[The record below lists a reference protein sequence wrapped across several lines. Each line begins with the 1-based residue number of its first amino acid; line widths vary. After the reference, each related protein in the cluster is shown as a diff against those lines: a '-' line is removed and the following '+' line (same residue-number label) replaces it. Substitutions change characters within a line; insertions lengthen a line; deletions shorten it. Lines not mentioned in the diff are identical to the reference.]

1 MSQVSDPPK
10 RKAAQFFY
18 SYKTRSPIQY
28 MQRWQWDWLVWATIE
43 PSIEGVETADK
54 LPEEIAA
61 GDLPIRVH
69 SAGAARYFLLTDKRA
84 RSTPG
89 FGIIKRSE
97 VLSDPRFVVARSIWR
112 ERQQPIPY
120 AVLHALGTQRKF
132 GSIEE
137 LNAHISTLDLVDDPT
152 RILATCWARGL
163 LDPVISLANRKEF
176 LSSLARSPSFSYTPP
191 HSISSRGS
199 SNKTASS
206 P

>member
-1 MSQVSDPPK
+1 
-10 RKAAQFFY
+10 
-18 SYKTRSPIQY
+18 

-69 SAGAARYFLLTDKRA
+69 KRRCSQIFFCLPINGQGAPLV
-84 RSTPG
+84 

-97 VLSDPRFVVARSIWR
+97 VLSDSAVCLLHGLFWR

-163 LDPVISLANRKEF
+163 LDPVISLANRKQFFVFPRSVAQFF
-176 LSSLARSPSFSYTPP
+176 L
-191 HSISSRGS
+191 H
-199 SNKTASS
+199 TAT
-206 P
+206 